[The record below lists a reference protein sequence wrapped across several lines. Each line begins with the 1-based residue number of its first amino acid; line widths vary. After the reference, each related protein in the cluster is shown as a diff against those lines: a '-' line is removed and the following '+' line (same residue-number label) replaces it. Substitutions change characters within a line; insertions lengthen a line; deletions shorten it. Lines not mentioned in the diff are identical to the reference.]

1 MLHDHRL
8 ATPRLSPWEGK
19 MPSKPSREHYQKASF
34 LCTPHSTQERGCR
47 ACHTPFQ
54 SPGSV
59 LRDKEGSSCHR
70 EALCH
75 PLSPSAGTAGTDPS
89 GDSQAHWGTWLLHAA
104 QAKASGRQEGLPQPL
119 CGQHPHAGDQETKK
133 GNQAGMEV
141 VGHLGAEESRRG
153 ISCRGSQRALFCLQT
168 TVLRSTS

>member
-1 MLHDHRL
+1 MIIDWPPPDSAHGRAKCPPNPQENTTKKRPSCAHPTAPKNEDAEL
-8 ATPRLSPWEGK
+8 ATHP
-19 MPSKPSREHYQKASF
+19 F
-34 LCTPHSTQERGCR
+34 R
-47 ACHTPFQ
+47 APEV
-54 SPGSV
+54 SSG
-59 LRDKEGSSCHR
+59 LRR
-70 EALCH
+70 EAAVTEKLSVTLCH
-75 PLSPSAGTAGTDPS
+75 PA
-89 GDSQAHWGTWLLHAA
+89 QALQVQTPQEIARHTGALGLLHAA